1 MAIILYV
8 HPISMGLGNFFF
20 KKYTNVYSKHYIFLI
35 KKNQGGIDRRLLIS
49 RGRTGGRLRP
59 QTGPG
64 PVGESVRRFQTTLP
78 LSLVVIVLKV
88 NTNVPS

>member
-1 MAIILYV
+1 MNGHYSLCSSYFNG
-8 HPISMGLGNFFF
+8 SGKLFFL
-20 KKYTNVYSKHYIFLI
+20 KYINVYSKHYIFLI

-64 PVGESVRRFQTTLP
+64 QVVESVRRFQTTLP
-78 LSLVVIVLKV
+78 LSLFVI
-88 NTNVPS
+88 

>member
-1 MAIILYV
+1 MYFNWV
-8 HPISMGLGNFFF
+8 WETF
-20 KKYTNVYSKHYIFLI
+20 KKIYIYKVNITIYLI
-35 KKNQGGIDRRLLIS
+35 KKNQGRIDRRLLIS

-64 PVGESVRRFQTTLP
+64 QVVESVRRFQTTLP
-78 LSLVVIVLKV
+78 LSLFVIVLKV